1 MGMPRLEEPILIRIL
16 TFVAAASLAATAA
29 HAKTCRDAAGK
40 FTACPAVAAAP
51 AKGACRDAAGH
62 FAKCPA
68 PSARAQAA
76 PALRNGGLLDMVR
89 GRTAAPAAP
98 AATAAGRP
106 ASATVPAGVASAR
119 CKDGSLSYSKHRSG
133 TCAGHK
139 GVAAWL

>member
-1 MGMPRLEEPILIRIL
+1 MIRIL
-16 TFVAAASLAATAA
+16 TLMAAVTLAATAA
-29 HAKTCRDAAGK
+29 DAKTCRDAAGK
-40 FTACPAVAAAP
+40 FTACPTVAAAAP

-68 PSARAQAA
+68 PVAQAA
-76 PALRNGGLLDMVR
+76 PAPRSGGLLDMAR
-89 GRTAAPAAP
+89 GRAAAP

-106 ASATVPAGVASAR
+106 ASAVVPAGAATAR
-119 CKDGSLSYSKHRSG
+119 CKDGTLSHSQHRSG